1 MVLHFSWVICTQI
14 LHADFL
20 IYIFFKYNNWSLRET
35 WYHTDTDE
43 TLTELTNNLNHCI
56 IIHTWYLPTCMQ
68 AFIQECNTRQNGTEV
83 SYAQQWDYTS
93 YFKIMQTIFMPQ
105 KVK

>member
-1 MVLHFSWVICTQI
+1 MSNLHTNITCRFPN
-14 LHADFL
+14 
-20 IYIFFKYNNWSLRET
+20 IYFFKYNNWSLRET

-68 AFIQECNTRQNGTEV
+68 TFIQECNMRQNGTEV
-83 SYAQQWDYTS
+83 SYAQQ
-93 YFKIMQTIFMPQ
+93 
-105 KVK
+105 